1 MNKTVLVTGAT
12 AGIGESTAEYF
23 ARNNW
28 NVIVCGRRKERLF
41 KLNQRLE
48 KDDVKILPLAF
59 DISKRNEVDSAL
71 KSIPDEFKKIDLLIN
86 NAGGAH
92 GLDPFQNASIDDWD
106 AMIGSNLQGLLYISK
121 PISNWMIENGKG
133 HIINVSS
140 IAGTQ
145 VYPNGNVYNAV
156 KHACDALTKAMRIDL
171 LGTGVKV
178 SSISPGLVET
188 EFSMVRF
195 KGDKEKADAVYQG
208 YTPLSGEDLAESIY
222 WMATRPAHVNIADIV
237 IYPSDQAS
245 ARDVNKV

>member
-12 AGIGESTAEYF
+12 AGIGKSTAEYF

-41 KLNQRLE
+41 KLKQRLE